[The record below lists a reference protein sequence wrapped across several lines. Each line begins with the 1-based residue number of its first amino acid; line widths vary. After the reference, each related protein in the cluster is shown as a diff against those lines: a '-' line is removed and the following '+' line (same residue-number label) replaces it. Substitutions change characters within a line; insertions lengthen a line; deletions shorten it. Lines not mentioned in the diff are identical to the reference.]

1 MTKDQE
7 TPVTETPNSGESGQK
22 TSKPKARASAR
33 GKSATATEATPGQA
47 EKTSS
52 RSSPASKTSSSSSPS
67 ADTPA
72 PKAIKP
78 KAGKSAAAKS
88 VAAPKSTGTKPE
100 SAEEASAVKGASAPK
115 AAEKSATKAK
125 SASKTAAKSKP
136 AAGSKS
142 GAEEKTV
149 KKTAAKT
156 EKKAASSDG
165 SSTSPSTA
173 DSKPATV
180 RASAPKSRQTTAKS
194 GAKPAAVTAKSGTQD
209 TSGAK
214 AAPAAKPAPAE
225 SAKNTPKAAG
235 ETVTAKTPAAKA
247 APAGNAAP
255 NAGQAPRHAAK
266 AGDKLPAT
274 EAAKAAAVSVNAQ
287 SSPPSDNAAADGA
300 HKAGAKP
307 ASAARSRAAT
317 KARAATAR
325 KKTTPKSTD
334 TSAEKA
340 SGAGKAATAKP
351 KSDATAK
358 TPVRATE
365 KISPASAGATASG
378 QAMPKD
384 QAAFNGQAA
393 GSARQGKDL
402 TPPAAAARTAE
413 STAARTAPARTEIVT
428 ERAAGQSAQ
437 QPGSAP
443 RPDRAKPAAA
453 SAAQAGAAPD
463 TVKTTTAVLALAST
477 ERLALTGRDSL
488 AIESTE
494 MLALTVTTSEAV
506 SSGENGAS
514 ADAASETSGDAPRR
528 KNRRGRRGGRG
539 RNRKKEQNGENGE
552 ALTVGTS
559 SGAETHPQDAL
570 QADDAQQDDDAQ
582 PLVATAQAP
591 AVNGTA
597 SDSATARDSA
607 APTAESKKTASQ
619 ESGRHK
625 SKSESANARRRMFI
639 SVLPGEQVEVALT
652 EDGQLLEYYL
662 DMLHQRKIK
671 GNIYKGVIHNIDTNL
686 QAAFVS
692 YGAGKNGFLQ
702 IDEIHPEYWLTHHEP
717 AKGKKFPP
725 IQKVLKAGQEVLVQ
739 VVKEPTGSKGAF
751 LTTWL
756 SLAGRFLVLTPGQEQ
771 IGVSRKVDDEEERSR
786 LREMMNGI
794 DPGQGLGVIVRT
806 VSAGTTK
813 TTLKND
819 LQYLKRVW
827 RDIRKKATEVTAP
840 ALIYQEPGLSERA
853 VRDYLTE
860 DVGEIWVDHEDV
872 AQSIRETVNLLFP
885 RKSDLVR
892 LHSDVRT
899 SMWERF
905 SLRRQLDQIYTRE
918 VLLPSGGRL
927 VFDQTEALMA
937 VDINSGKISGKGNFE
952 AMAHKTNMEAAETI
966 ARHLKLRD
974 IGGQVVIDFIEMR
987 DKKHIIEVEKTL
999 RSAMKN
1005 DRARHDVGRMS
1016 AFGLLELVRQRT
1028 GSSALAITME
1038 PCPSCGG
1045 TGQRRN
1051 LEWQALQALR
1061 ELRRMLRAESKEKCV
1076 YSTSAELALYLLNH
1090 KRDSLREMEQD
1101 YGKCLEISVRP

>member
-7 TPVTETPNSGESGQK
+7 TPVTETQNSGESGQK
-22 TSKPKARASAR
+22 TSKPKSRASAR
-33 GKSATATEATPGQA
+33 GKSATASEATAGQA

-52 RSSPASKTSSSSSPS
+52 RPSPASKTSSSSSPS

-72 PKAIKP
+72 PKASKP
-78 KAGKSAAAKS
+78 RAGKSTATKPVAASKSTAAKAGSAEDASAAKGAAKTKTVEKTATKAKSTAKPAVKSKAAAGSEAEGVEKTVKKAKAEEKTPEAAS
-88 VAAPKSTGTKPE
+88 SAAAAPKRT
-100 SAEEASAVKGASAPK
+100 APK
-115 AAEKSATKAK
+115 AATAKSKQATTKSTGKPAAGTAKSGSEDAPADKTASAAAGAKTAKSATKATDGTAAPKAVAAKAPDAKDAAPSVAQSPK
-125 SASKTAAKSKP
+125 SASQTGEKLPGADAAKAPADTAANKVQTAAPSAAAKDGTV
-136 AAGSKS
+136 AAG
-142 GAEEKTV
+142 
-149 KKTAAKT
+149 
-156 EKKAASSDG
+156 
-165 SSTSPSTA
+165 
-173 DSKPATV
+173 
-180 RASAPKSRQTTAKS
+180 APEA
-194 GAKPAAVTAKSGTQD
+194 
-209 TSGAK
+209 GAK
-214 AAPAAKPAPAE
+214 A
-225 SAKNTPKAAG
+225 
-235 ETVTAKTPAAKA
+235 
-247 APAGNAAP
+247 
-255 NAGQAPRHAAK
+255 
-266 AGDKLPAT
+266 
-274 EAAKAAAVSVNAQ
+274 
-287 SSPPSDNAAADGA
+287 
-300 HKAGAKP
+300 

-325 KKTTPKSTD
+325 KKTTDKSADKSAAEGRVAPAQPKST
-334 TSAEKA
+334 AA
-340 SGAGKAATAKP
+340 AATVAG
-351 KSDATAK
+351 AA
-358 TPVRATE
+358 E
-365 KISPASAGATASG
+365 KISPPSAGATAP
-378 QAMPKD
+378 AMPTPP
-384 QAAFNGQAA
+384 ASS
-393 GSARQGKDL
+393 SAREGKDL
-402 TPPAAAARTAE
+402 TPPAPAAAVAE
-413 STAARTAPARTEIVT
+413 HAAEHT
-428 ERAAGQSAQ
+428 AGQPRSA
-437 QPGSAP
+437 ANAEK
-443 RPDRAKPAAA
+443 AKPAAS
-453 SAAQAGAAPD
+453 SAAHPTAAHG
-463 TVKTTTAVLALAST
+463 TVKTETAVLALAAT
-477 ERLALTGRDSL
+477 ERLALTGRNSL
-488 AIESTE
+488 AIENTE
-494 MLALTVTTSEAV
+494 LLALTLTTSETV
-506 SSGENGAS
+506 PQEENGAG
-514 ADAASETSGDAPRR
+514 AEASETSGEVPRR

-539 RNRKKEQNGENGE
+539 RNRKKELNGENGD
-552 ALTVGTS
+552 ALAAGTS
-559 SGAETHPQDAL
+559 AADSVHSEDSLQNEDEGFSAESP
-570 QADDAQQDDDAQ
+570 
-582 PLVATAQAP
+582 QAP
-591 AVNGTA
+591 AVSGNAPDEAAAKESPG
-597 SDSATARDSA
+597 A
-607 APTAESKKTASQ
+607 APAASSKKNAPT
-619 ESGRHK
+619 ETGKHK

-840 ALIYQEPGLSERA
+840 SLIYQEPGLSERA
-853 VRDYLTE
+853 VRDYLTD
-860 DVGEIWVDHEDV
+860 DVGEIWVDNEDV

-1038 PCPSCGG
+1038 PCPACGG

-1076 YSTSAELALYLLNH
+1076 YGTSAELALYLLNH

>member
-1 MTKDQE
+1 MAQS
-7 TPVTETPNSGESGQK
+7 P
-22 TSKPKARASAR
+22 
-33 GKSATATEATPGQA
+33 KSASQTGENLPGA
-47 EKTSS
+47 DAAKA
-52 RSSPASKTSSSSSPS
+52 P
-67 ADTPA
+67 ADTAANKVQTAA
-72 PKAIKP
+72 P
-78 KAGKSAAAKS
+78 SAAAKDGT
-88 VAAPKSTGTKPE
+88 VAAGAPE
-100 SAEEASAVKGASAPK
+100 A
-115 AAEKSATKAK
+115 
-125 SASKTAAKSKP
+125 
-136 AAGSKS
+136 
-142 GAEEKTV
+142 
-149 KKTAAKT
+149 
-156 EKKAASSDG
+156 
-165 SSTSPSTA
+165 
-173 DSKPATV
+173 
-180 RASAPKSRQTTAKS
+180 
-194 GAKPAAVTAKSGTQD
+194 
-209 TSGAK
+209 GAK
-214 AAPAAKPAPAE
+214 A
-225 SAKNTPKAAG
+225 
-235 ETVTAKTPAAKA
+235 
-247 APAGNAAP
+247 
-255 NAGQAPRHAAK
+255 
-266 AGDKLPAT
+266 
-274 EAAKAAAVSVNAQ
+274 
-287 SSPPSDNAAADGA
+287 
-300 HKAGAKP
+300 

-325 KKTTPKSTD
+325 KKTTDKSADKSAAEGRVAPAQPKST
-334 TSAEKA
+334 AA
-340 SGAGKAATAKP
+340 AATVAG
-351 KSDATAK
+351 AA
-358 TPVRATE
+358 E
-365 KISPASAGATASG
+365 KISPPSAGATAP
-378 QAMPKD
+378 AMPTPP
-384 QAAFNGQAA
+384 ASS
-393 GSARQGKDL
+393 SAREGKDL
-402 TPPAAAARTAE
+402 TPPAPAAAVAE
-413 STAARTAPARTEIVT
+413 HAAEHT
-428 ERAAGQSAQ
+428 AGQPRSA
-437 QPGSAP
+437 ANAEK
-443 RPDRAKPAAA
+443 AKPAAS
-453 SAAQAGAAPD
+453 SAAHPTAAHG
-463 TVKTTTAVLALAST
+463 TVKTETAVLALAAT
-477 ERLALTGRDSL
+477 ERLALTGRNSL
-488 AIESTE
+488 AIENTE
-494 MLALTVTTSEAV
+494 LLALTLTTSETV
-506 SSGENGAS
+506 PQEENGAG
-514 ADAASETSGDAPRR
+514 AEASETSGEVPRR

-539 RNRKKEQNGENGE
+539 RNRKKELNGENGD
-552 ALTVGTS
+552 ALAAGTS
-559 SGAETHPQDAL
+559 AADSVHSEDSLQNEDEGFSAESP
-570 QADDAQQDDDAQ
+570 
-582 PLVATAQAP
+582 QAP
-591 AVNGTA
+591 AVSGNAPDEAAAKESPG
-597 SDSATARDSA
+597 A
-607 APTAESKKTASQ
+607 APAASSKKNAPT
-619 ESGRHK
+619 ETGKHK

-840 ALIYQEPGLSERA
+840 SLIYQEPGLSERA
-853 VRDYLTE
+853 VRDYLTD
-860 DVGEIWVDHEDV
+860 DVGEIWVDNEDV

-1038 PCPSCGG
+1038 PCPACGG

-1076 YSTSAELALYLLNH
+1076 YGTSAELALYLLNH

>member
-7 TPVTETPNSGESGQK
+7 TPVTETQNSGESGQK
-22 TSKPKARASAR
+22 TSKPKSRASAR
-33 GKSATATEATPGQA
+33 GKSATASEATAGQA

-52 RSSPASKTSSSSSPS
+52 RPSPASKTSSSSSPS

-72 PKAIKP
+72 PKASKP
-78 KAGKSAAAKS
+78 RAGKSTATKPVAASKSTAAKAGSAEDASAAKGAAKTKTVEKTATKAKSTAKPAVKSKAAAGSEAEGVEKTVKKAKAEEKTPGAAS
-88 VAAPKSTGTKPE
+88 SAAAAPKRT
-100 SAEEASAVKGASAPK
+100 APK
-115 AAEKSATKAK
+115 AATAKSKQATTKSTGKPAAGTAKNGSEDASADKTASAAASAKTAKSATKATAGTAAPKAVAAKAPDAKDAAPSVAQSPK
-125 SASKTAAKSKP
+125 SASQTGEKLPGADAAKAPADTAANKVQTAAPSAAAKDGTV
-136 AAGSKS
+136 AAG
-142 GAEEKTV
+142 
-149 KKTAAKT
+149 
-156 EKKAASSDG
+156 
-165 SSTSPSTA
+165 
-173 DSKPATV
+173 
-180 RASAPKSRQTTAKS
+180 APEA
-194 GAKPAAVTAKSGTQD
+194 
-209 TSGAK
+209 GAK
-214 AAPAAKPAPAE
+214 A
-225 SAKNTPKAAG
+225 
-235 ETVTAKTPAAKA
+235 
-247 APAGNAAP
+247 
-255 NAGQAPRHAAK
+255 
-266 AGDKLPAT
+266 
-274 EAAKAAAVSVNAQ
+274 
-287 SSPPSDNAAADGA
+287 
-300 HKAGAKP
+300 

-325 KKTTPKSTD
+325 KKTTDKSADKSAAEGRVAPAQPKST
-334 TSAEKA
+334 AA
-340 SGAGKAATAKP
+340 AATVVGA
-351 KSDATAK
+351 A
-358 TPVRATE
+358 E
-365 KISPASAGATASG
+365 KISPPSAGATAP
-378 QAMPKD
+378 AMPTPP
-384 QAAFNGQAA
+384 ASS
-393 GSARQGKDL
+393 SAREGKDL
-402 TPPAAAARTAE
+402 TPPAPAAAVAE
-413 STAARTAPARTEIVT
+413 HAAEHT
-428 ERAAGQSAQ
+428 AGQPRSA
-437 QPGSAP
+437 ANAEK
-443 RPDRAKPAAA
+443 AKPAAS
-453 SAAQAGAAPD
+453 SAAHPTAAHG
-463 TVKTTTAVLALAST
+463 TVKTETAVLALAAT
-477 ERLALTGRDSL
+477 ERLALTGRNSL
-488 AIESTE
+488 AIENTE
-494 MLALTVTTSEAV
+494 LLALTLTTSETV
-506 SSGENGAS
+506 PQEENGAG
-514 ADAASETSGDAPRR
+514 AEASETSGEVPRR

-539 RNRKKEQNGENGE
+539 RNRKKELNGENGD
-552 ALTVGTS
+552 ALAAGTS
-559 SGAETHPQDAL
+559 AADSVHSEDSLQNEDEGFSAESP
-570 QADDAQQDDDAQ
+570 
-582 PLVATAQAP
+582 QAP
-591 AVNGTA
+591 AVSGNAPDEAVAKESPG
-597 SDSATARDSA
+597 A
-607 APTAESKKTASQ
+607 APAASSKKTAPT
-619 ESGRHK
+619 ETGKHK

-840 ALIYQEPGLSERA
+840 SLIYQEPGLSERA
-853 VRDYLTE
+853 VRDYLTD
-860 DVGEIWVDHEDV
+860 DVGEIWVDNEDV

-1038 PCPSCGG
+1038 PCPACGG

-1076 YSTSAELALYLLNH
+1076 YGTSAELALYLLNH

>member
-7 TPVTETPNSGESGQK
+7 TPVTETQNSGESGQK
-22 TSKPKARASAR
+22 TSKPKSRASAR
-33 GKSATATEATPGQA
+33 GKSATASEATAGQA

-52 RSSPASKTSSSSSPS
+52 RPSPASKTSSSSSPS

-72 PKAIKP
+72 PKASKP
-78 KAGKSAAAKS
+78 RAGKSTATKPVAASKSTAAKAGSAEDASAAKGAAKTKTVEKTATKAKSTAKPAVKSKAAAGSEAEGVEKTVKKAKAEEKTPGAAS
-88 VAAPKSTGTKPE
+88 SAAAAPKRT
-100 SAEEASAVKGASAPK
+100 APK
-115 AAEKSATKAK
+115 AATAKSKQATTKSTGKPAAGTAKSGSEDAPADKTASAAAGAKTAKSATKATDGTAAPKAAAAKAPDAKDAAPSVAQSPK
-125 SASKTAAKSKP
+125 SASQTGEKLPGADAAKAPADTAANKVQTAAPSAAAKDGTV
-136 AAGSKS
+136 AAG
-142 GAEEKTV
+142 
-149 KKTAAKT
+149 
-156 EKKAASSDG
+156 
-165 SSTSPSTA
+165 
-173 DSKPATV
+173 
-180 RASAPKSRQTTAKS
+180 APEA
-194 GAKPAAVTAKSGTQD
+194 
-209 TSGAK
+209 GAK
-214 AAPAAKPAPAE
+214 A
-225 SAKNTPKAAG
+225 
-235 ETVTAKTPAAKA
+235 
-247 APAGNAAP
+247 
-255 NAGQAPRHAAK
+255 
-266 AGDKLPAT
+266 
-274 EAAKAAAVSVNAQ
+274 
-287 SSPPSDNAAADGA
+287 
-300 HKAGAKP
+300 

-325 KKTTPKSTD
+325 KKTTDKSADKSAAEGRVAPAQPKST
-334 TSAEKA
+334 AA
-340 SGAGKAATAKP
+340 AATVAG
-351 KSDATAK
+351 AA
-358 TPVRATE
+358 E
-365 KISPASAGATASG
+365 KISPPSAGATAP
-378 QAMPKD
+378 AMPTPP
-384 QAAFNGQAA
+384 ASS
-393 GSARQGKDL
+393 SAREGKDL
-402 TPPAAAARTAE
+402 TPPAPAAAVAE
-413 STAARTAPARTEIVT
+413 HAAEHT
-428 ERAAGQSAQ
+428 AGQPRSA
-437 QPGSAP
+437 ANAEK
-443 RPDRAKPAAA
+443 AKPATS
-453 SAAQAGAAPD
+453 SAAHPTAAHG
-463 TVKTTTAVLALAST
+463 TVKTETAVLALAAT
-477 ERLALTGRDSL
+477 ERLALTGRNSL
-488 AIESTE
+488 AIENTE
-494 MLALTVTTSEAV
+494 LLALTLTTSETV
-506 SSGENGAS
+506 PQEENGAG
-514 ADAASETSGDAPRR
+514 AEASETSGEVPRR

-539 RNRKKEQNGENGE
+539 RNRKKELNGENGD
-552 ALTVGTS
+552 ALAAGTS
-559 SGAETHPQDAL
+559 AADSVHSEDSLQNEDEGFSAESP
-570 QADDAQQDDDAQ
+570 
-582 PLVATAQAP
+582 QAP
-591 AVNGTA
+591 AVSGNAPDEAAAKESPG
-597 SDSATARDSA
+597 A
-607 APTAESKKTASQ
+607 APAASSKKTAPT
-619 ESGRHK
+619 ETGKHK

-840 ALIYQEPGLSERA
+840 SLIYQEPGLSERA
-853 VRDYLTE
+853 VRDYLTD
-860 DVGEIWVDHEDV
+860 DVGEIWVDNEDV

-1038 PCPSCGG
+1038 PCPACGG

-1076 YSTSAELALYLLNH
+1076 YGTSAELALYLLNH